1 MAFSIDYSQSNLSKN
16 IDKMSEKMGA
26 LILMY
31 ASTKA
36 SRLRFEMQSKR
47 PWTDRTGMAKARL
60 DANVSQP
67 RKEIIRITLSHGV
80 SYGVWLELAHQKN
93 FAIIGPTIQSEGPKI
108 IIELNGI
115 MDKLKF

>member
-1 MAFSIDYSQSNLSKN
+1 MAFEINYSQSDLSKN
-16 IDKMSEKMGA
+16 IDKMSVKMGA

-36 SRLRFEMQSKR
+36 SRLKFEMQNKR

-67 RKEIIRITLSHGV
+67 NKEVVRITLSHGV

-108 IIELNGI
+108 TTELSGI
-115 MDKLKF
+115 MEKLKF